1 MHVRRWIAVLGTGI
15 TLAIS
20 GPANAAAPPQ
30 ASCPGQEL
38 SAIAPVFRADLGA
51 FVAFEARNPELEGL
65 DSFGEEISAFA
76 QADRGDCPEE

>member
-1 MHVRRWIAVLGTGI
+1 
-15 TLAIS
+15 
-20 GPANAAAPPQ
+20 
-30 ASCPGQEL
+30 
-38 SAIAPVFRADLGA
+38 VFRADLGA